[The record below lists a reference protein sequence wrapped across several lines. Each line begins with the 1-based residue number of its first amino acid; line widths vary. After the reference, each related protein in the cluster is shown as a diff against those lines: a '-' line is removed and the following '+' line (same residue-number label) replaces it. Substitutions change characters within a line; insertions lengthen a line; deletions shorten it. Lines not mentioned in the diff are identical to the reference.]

1 MTPDYAWAHREGR
14 NTRYDNKRVGG
25 TVCVHFIKKN
35 MWFLETALAFLETQD
50 MTEFEMHPSG
60 PDREEGEPIPSGSA
74 NVDSKKSHTRSSSS
88 PGHRES
94 PDSVPMNVEPDLV
107 DPDIKQEHDVP
118 IRSIKDTRVLL
129 VQAGAERL
137 DINGDGEGGRSGGS
151 VVLPTDELEWSEDD
165 SKRGVDSDAHGE
177 RNHEGTVTLSSTVH
191 FANGSKRVNKR

>member
-50 MTEFEMHPSG
+50 TTEFEMHPSG
-60 PDREEGEPIPSGSA
+60 PDKEEGEPTPSGSA
-74 NVDSKKSHTRSSSS
+74 NMDSKKSHTRSGSS

-94 PDSVPMNVEPDLV
+94 PGSVPMNVELDLV
-107 DPDIKQEHDVP
+107 DPDVP
-118 IRSIKDTRVLL
+118 IRSIKDTHVLL
-129 VQAGAERL
+129 VQAGAEGL
-137 DINGDGEGGRSGGS
+137 DIDGDSEGGRSGGPVS
-151 VVLPTDELEWSEDD
+151 LPADELEWSEDD
-165 SKRGVDSDAHGE
+165 NKRGVDSDVHGE
-177 RNHEGTVTLSSTVH
+177 RNNEGTVTLSSTVH